1 MKIKYTFFIAILSLF
16 TFSFCTSS
24 KKTTSPSTSEPV
36 ANPAFTYEKNVA
48 PIMMASC
55 SPCHFPETG
64 KKKLLDTYEATAKN
78 IVDILERVQL
88 PIDHEGYMPFK
99 SKKPALTDREIAILK
114 KWQED
119 KMPK

>member
-1 MKIKYTFFIAILSLF
+1 
-16 TFSFCTSS
+16 
-24 KKTTSPSTSEPV
+24 
-36 ANPAFTYEKNVA
+36 
-48 PIMMASC
+48 MASC